1 MFKRIL
7 LTFSLLLGSGC
18 PLSLRAETSR
28 AVDPYDLEAAYL
40 VHFLEFVDWPAGT
53 FADPKAPFVIG
64 ILGEDPFGNRLAHLT
79 EGRLI
84 NQRPVVLKHFG
95 RFDPGDEDTLKT
107 CHILFVA
114 ESEKGRL
121 STILKLVRRA
131 PVLTVSEIEK
141 FPLFGGILGFDQEGR
156 KIHLSLNPKAAK
168 SAQLKVSARL
178 AQVCK
183 TYRED

>member
-1 MFKRIL
+1 
-7 LTFSLLLGSGC
+7 
-18 PLSLRAETSR
+18 
-28 AVDPYDLEAAYL
+28 VDPYDLEAAYL
-40 VHFLEFVDWPAGT
+40 VHFLEFVDWPADS

-64 ILGEDPFGNRLAHLT
+64 ILGEDPFGSRLARLT
-79 EGRLI
+79 EGKLI
-84 NQRPVVLKHFG
+84 NQRQVVLKYFG
-95 RFDPGDEDTLKT
+95 RFDPGDEEILKT

-114 ESEKGRL
+114 ESEKDRL

-131 PVLTVSEIEK
+131 HVLTVSEIDK

-156 KIHLSLNPKAAK
+156 KIHLSFNPKAAK
-168 SAQLKVSARL
+168 TAQLKVSARL